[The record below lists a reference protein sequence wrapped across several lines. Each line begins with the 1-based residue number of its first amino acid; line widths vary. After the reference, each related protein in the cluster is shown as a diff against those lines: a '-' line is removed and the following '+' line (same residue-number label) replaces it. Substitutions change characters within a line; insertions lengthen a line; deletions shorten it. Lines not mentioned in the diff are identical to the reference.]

1 MPTTTER
8 YRLGRDCT
16 FAVDGVILAGVR
28 EVTTKRTTTEV
39 DLTGYQHAS
48 HSTLVTH
55 RTWEI
60 EVAALRPV
68 DAQRLREAEARQRV
82 VTVTTTNGLHELS
95 ADFTVCESSSSEPLD
110 DAVVATFTLKQ
121 WAHPKP

>member
-1 MPTTTER
+1 MPSER

-16 FAVDGVILAGVR
+16 FALDGVILAGVR
-28 EVTTKRTTTEV
+28 EVATTRTTTEV

-48 HSTLVTH
+48 RSTLITH

-60 EVAALRPV
+60 EVAAVKPA
-68 DAQRLREAEARQRV
+68 DAQKLRDAEARHKV
-82 VTVTTTNGLHELS
+82 VTVTTTNGLHEVS
-95 ADFTVCESSSSEPLD
+95 ADFVVAESASSEPLD